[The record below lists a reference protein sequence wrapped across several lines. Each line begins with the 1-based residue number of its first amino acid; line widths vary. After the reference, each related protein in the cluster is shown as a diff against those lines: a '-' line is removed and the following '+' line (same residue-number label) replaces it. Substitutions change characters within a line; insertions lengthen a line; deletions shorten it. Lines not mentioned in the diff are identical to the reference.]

1 MATEPPWKAALPVW
15 AWNYVVVFVPSQ
27 EKKKKK
33 RQSDLYVTLNK
44 FLVNLY
50 SHLEG
55 ESLLAAQRTEVEEGA
70 GLLPVGCG
78 GAGTEGAGGRA
89 WGCSGAR
96 MGAESPRAAQEEPG
110 VERLGFRVLQWG
122 QEVTELASKGL

>member
-1 MATEPPWKAALPVW
+1 MGLELCGCFCSLAGK
-15 AWNYVVVFVPSQ
+15 
-27 EKKKKK
+27 KKKKK

-89 WGCSGAR
+89 WGCSGVW

-110 VERLGFRVLQWG
+110 VERLGFRVPQWG
-122 QEVTELASKGL
+122 QEVTELGSI